1 VRRGL
6 VGVGLIAAMLLLA
19 LAGAVWAGERG
30 GSAASGVL
38 AAPTQGVLPGR
49 QAVTSTPSPD
59 GWRITGGVEIRRGD
73 DGTWRIDLDFWL
85 RAETGAT
92 ATPVAPA
99 ATATPT
105 TAPSTSTPTM
115 TPSGTL
121 LPTNTPRPTNTAT
134 PSPASTATPSPTPIA
149 TGEPTP
155 TPEEACVVRSTA
167 NVNARTLP
175 MVRSDTA
182 IGVLPADSPVRITG
196 YYLEHTGDATY
207 TWYRYWYDV
216 EHPEAWSRADFFTAR
231 DDTPGCQL
239 LPRVTEP

>member
-1 VRRGL
+1 
-6 VGVGLIAAMLLLA
+6 MLWLA
-19 LAGAVWAGERG
+19 LSVLMLAF
-30 GSAASGVL
+30 VL
-38 AAPTQGVLPGR
+38 AGVTAWARGEASATPRPMTEGNSEALLPGR
-49 QAVTSTPSPD
+49 QSVTSTPAPD
-59 GWRITGGVEIRRGD
+59 GWRITGGIEMRRRD

-85 RAETGAT
+85 RAETGST

-99 ATATPT
+99 ATDTPT
-105 TAPSTSTPTM
+105 TAAPPTSTPTM
-115 TPSGTL
+115 TPMPTNTS
-121 LPTNTPRPTNTAT
+121 LPTNTPRPTNTPTWT
-134 PSPASTATPSPTPIA
+134 PSPSSTPIA
-149 TGEPTP
+149 TEEPTP

-175 MVRSDTA
+175 MVSSSTV

-196 YYLEHTGDATY
+196 YYLEHTGDVTY

-216 EHPEAWSRADFFTAR
+216 EHPEAWSRADFFTER

>member
-6 VGVGLIAAMLLLA
+6 VGVGLIAAMLLLT

-30 GSAASGVL
+30 GPAASGVL

-49 QAVTSTPSPD
+49 QAVTSTPAPD
-59 GWRITGGVEIRRGD
+59 GWRITGGIEVRRRD

-85 RAETGAT
+85 RSEAGPT
-92 ATPVAPA
+92 ATPAAPT
-99 ATATPT
+99 ATDTPT
-105 TAPSTSTPTM
+105 TASPVAPTSTPTM
-115 TPSGTL
+115 TSTPF
-121 LPTNTPRPTNTAT
+121 PTNTPRPTHTPTWT
-134 PSPASTATPSPTPIA
+134 PSPSSTPIA
-149 TGEPTP
+149 TEEPTP
-155 TPEEACVVRSTA
+155 TPEEACVVRSMA

-182 IGVLPADSPVRITG
+182 IGVLPADSPVRIDA

-216 EHPEAWSRADFFTAR
+216 DHPEAWSRADFFTER

-239 LPRVTEP
+239 LPQVTEP